1 MTSGV
6 YELKFSNGDRYIG
19 KSIDIE
25 NRWKQHMD
33 KFKKGTAARAMQH
46 AFNTWGPPEGDVLCR
61 CHSDHIDILEACYIA
76 RHRPELNSDR
86 PSDPFQGVDEAVLN
100 NLLQN
105 TNIFQGSTWD
115 HITVISNLIEERNEL
130 AEEVA
135 ELEELNDSL
144 LRKRSK
150 EEINAES
157 ASKLRDTKNVI
168 NLLNMELINAKDE
181 IIKLN
186 KSLAYEKLPWWKKLF

>member
-6 YELKFSNGDRYIG
+6 YELKFANGDRYIG

-33 KFKKGTAARAMQH
+33 KFRKGTAARAMQN

-86 PSDPFQGVDEAVLN
+86 PKDPFSGVDNDTLMHFFD
-100 NLLQN
+100 N
-105 TNIFQGSTWD
+105 TDVFEVSTWE
-115 HITVISNLIEERNEL
+115 HILTLSKLVGDKRDLLEQ
-130 AEEVA
+130 VT

-144 LRKRSK
+144 LQKRSK
-150 EEINAES
+150 EEINAAS
-157 ASKLRDTKNVI
+157 ASKLRDASSTV
-168 NLLNMELINAKDE
+168 NLLNIELIRAKDE
-181 IIKLN
+181 ILRLKEALVY
-186 KSLAYEKLPWWKKLF
+186 AQLPWWKKIF

>member
-6 YELKFSNGDRYIG
+6 YELKFANGDRYIG

-33 KFKKGTAARAMQH
+33 KFRKGTAARAMQN
-46 AFNTWGPPEGDVLCR
+46 AFNTWGPPEGDILCR